1 MSKSVSNAQLRAAFQ
16 SQGWEAALAL
26 AEADA
31 DAPQRDQHW
40 FGRARRSHSMRRYNS
55 ARTSA
60 SAGGTASDIRAIY
73 SAPDHALSR
82 AITIER
88 ASNLPP
94 VAPSG
99 FTGEHYSHNVGRY
112 AGA

>member
-1 MSKSVSNAQLRAAFQ
+1 MSISNAQLRAAFQ
-16 SQGWEAALAL
+16 EQGWEAALAL
-26 AEADA
+26 AEGDA

-40 FGRARRSHSMRRYNS
+40 YGHARRAHSMRRHNS
-55 ARTSA
+55 AQTTRN
-60 SAGGTASDIRAIY
+60 AGGTASDIRAIY

-99 FTGEHYSHNVGRY
+99 FTGEHYPHNVGRY
-112 AGA
+112 AGER